1 MPEENSGSALMAGNP
16 ASAPAAGNSGAPGA
30 PSAPPAGDPG
40 TPPAGD
46 KPAASSGSWYDNI
59 DDADLKGY
67 VQNKG
72 WKDPKELADGYRN
85 LEKLLGGEKI
95 PMPKGADDKEGWARV
110 YDALGRPKTADD
122 YKLQVPEGDDGAF
135 AKVAAGK
142 FHELGLTAEQAAGLN
157 AWWNET
163 QQGRMTEYTQQTA
176 AKAEADLQSLRSE
189 WGAAYDENVEFGRRA
204 AREYGLDQDKLTK
217 IESALGTGEMIKLLA
232 QIGRAQ
238 GESNFVDG
246 GTGSKGFGMTP
257 EAAQQRISALRA
269 DKDWTSKY
277 LAGNADATQE
287 LARLMKLAYPE

>member
-16 ASAPAAGNSGAPGA
+16 ASNPAAGNGAPAGA
-30 PSAPPAGDPG
+30 PSAPPAGEA
-40 TPPAGD
+40 PAGD
-46 KPAASSGSWYDNI
+46 KPAAATGSWYDNI

-163 QQGRMTEYTQQTA
+163 QQGRMQEYTQQTA
-176 AKAEADLQSLRSE
+176 AKSQEDLNNLKTE
-189 WGAAYDENVEFGRRA
+189 WGGAYDENLEYGRRA
-204 AREYGLDQDKLTK
+204 AREYGLDQGKLEK
-217 IESALGTGEMIKLLA
+217 LEAALGTGEMVKLLA

-238 GESNFVDG
+238 GESSFVDG
-246 GTGSKGFGMTP
+246 NSGNKGFGMTP
-257 EAAQQRISALRA
+257 EAARQRVDALRA
-269 DKDWTSKY
+269 DKEWTTKY
-277 LAGNADATQE
+277 LQGNADAQQE